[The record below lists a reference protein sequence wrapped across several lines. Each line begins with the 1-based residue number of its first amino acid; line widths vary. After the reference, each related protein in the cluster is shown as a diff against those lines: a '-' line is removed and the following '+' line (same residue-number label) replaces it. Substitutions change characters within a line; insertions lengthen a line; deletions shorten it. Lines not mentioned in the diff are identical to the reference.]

1 MLQGSA
7 LSSIQHLAVESLR
20 KGRGL
25 ADVPLVGFQKFL
37 LGPCARNRCEAGE
50 ADGVDG
56 TIAVTFMR
64 VKDGSLREHR
74 ICLLLGVFSTY
85 TDFTRN
91 DVQFRTFGQTFEEGV
106 GMKRLNPDLHR

>member
-1 MLQGSA
+1 VLQGSA

-56 TIAVTFMR
+56 TIAVTFMW
-64 VKDGSLREHR
+64 VKDGSFSEHH
-74 ICLLLGVFSTY
+74 ICLLWGV
-85 TDFTRN
+85 
-91 DVQFRTFGQTFEEGV
+91 
-106 GMKRLNPDLHR
+106 L